1 MGIKS
6 RTGKKLFVLDKP
18 IVGGDT
24 SVTFKY
30 RQLVLLEMLMAAW
43 KAI

>member
-1 MGIKS
+1 
-6 RTGKKLFVLDKP
+6 
-18 IVGGDT
+18 VGGDT